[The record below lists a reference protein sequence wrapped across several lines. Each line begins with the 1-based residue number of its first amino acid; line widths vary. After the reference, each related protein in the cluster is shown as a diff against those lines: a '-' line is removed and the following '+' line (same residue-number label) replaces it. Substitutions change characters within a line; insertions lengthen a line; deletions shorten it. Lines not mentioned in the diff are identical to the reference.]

1 MLMYCLLEYSEN
13 HSVTSGSLWNFYRN
27 EMNDDA
33 NENNADC
40 NYRTNENKT
49 KTSKSFK
56 CNTKRI
62 RSISADNNRLD
73 TEVVVLLKFLSN
85 FWRSFELLLIN

>member
-1 MLMYCLLEYSEN
+1 
-13 HSVTSGSLWNFYRN
+13 
-27 EMNDDA
+27 MNDDA

>member
-1 MLMYCLLEYSEN
+1 MYCLLEYSEN

-27 EMNDDA
+27 EMNDDV

-40 NYRTNENKT
+40 NYRINENKT

>member
-1 MLMYCLLEYSEN
+1 MPMYCLLEYSEN

-27 EMNDDA
+27 EMNDDV
-33 NENNADC
+33 NENNAD
-40 NYRTNENKT
+40 
-49 KTSKSFK
+49 